1 VSHQVSLQAG
11 QQQIAVKAL
20 AGGFNIN
27 YLTLTK

>member
-1 VSHQVSLQAG
+1 VSHQVTLQAG

-27 YLTLTK
+27 WLNISH